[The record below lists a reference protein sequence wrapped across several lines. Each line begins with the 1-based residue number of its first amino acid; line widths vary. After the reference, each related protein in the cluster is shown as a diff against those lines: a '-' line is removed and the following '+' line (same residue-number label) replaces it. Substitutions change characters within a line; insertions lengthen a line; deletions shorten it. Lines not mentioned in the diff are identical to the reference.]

1 MASTIAADLC
11 RMDPWS
17 LEFVL
22 YHLSKDGLDSAR
34 CLDELRA
41 LAHMWELEMASVEAL
56 HASIR
61 RLQHIVSVQ
70 THGETMQDA
79 SAEWLLRRVRM
90 LVRDHRQRG
99 AEGGPAVEGS
109 DAKDGKQPKP
119 LAKKGSGGPWRA
131 FIREATLG
139 CKGTPDFSDLS
150 SWVSGAL
157 CRTKGSFSW
166 CRPSCDPSCEAGLG
180 QGWWCLWSFHK
191 GTITSGSSE
200 NSKAFGGPDGGRVCP
215 QYMHRRCW
223 ITSRRHRYIR
233 ISCHGSC
240 CA

>member
-1 MASTIAADLC
+1 
-11 RMDPWS
+11 
-17 LEFVL
+17 
-22 YHLSKDGLDSAR
+22 
-34 CLDELRA
+34 
-41 LAHMWELEMASVEAL
+41 MASVEAL

-61 RLQHIVSVQ
+61 LLQHIVLVQ
-70 THGETMQDA
+70 THGEAMQNA

-180 QGWWCLWSFHK
+180 QGWWCLWFFHK
-191 GTITSGSSE
+191 GAITSGSSE
-200 NSKAFGGPDGGRVCP
+200 SSKAFGGPDGGRVCF
-215 QYMHRRCW
+215 QYMQRRCW